1 VPGGAARATLEIAI
15 MNRQQATFAFPKPG
29 PALWAIL
36 GAMTALGVFSA
47 FLATWVPGGE
57 RVFQAL
63 ECDLDLA
70 FRQPWR
76 LLTSG
81 LLTSPVQWSH
91 LIYSL
96 AGVYFLGAT
105 LEHRWGAWRF
115 ARFFGI
121 AVLCGNL
128 ATIAAAAMMPLD
140 AQTRFHPDHVFGP
153 MAAITGIAVAWSRE
167 FRDSTV
173 NLFLV
178 LPVRASTLLWLTVG
192 FCTLDL
198 VYPAGI
204 PEGVVA
210 PFGGVVAGLLF
221 GGSPSLARATWLRLR
236 LAALRR
242 RSSGVRLNDLLSTEP
257 AKRRPRPGSPPLRI
271 VGGGIDDALKKRTP
285 PKDKRYLN

>member
-1 VPGGAARATLEIAI
+1 
-15 MNRQQATFAFPKPG
+15 MNRPPAMSFAFPKPG

-36 GAMTALGVFSA
+36 GAMTALGVFTA

-57 RVFQAL
+57 HVFEAL
-63 ECDLDLA
+63 ECDVDRA
-70 FRQPWR
+70 FYQPWR
-76 LLTSG
+76 LLSSG
-81 LLTSPVQWSH
+81 LLTSPAQWSH
-91 LIYSL
+91 LLYSL

-115 ARFFGI
+115 ARFFAI

-128 ATIAAAAMMPLD
+128 ATIAAGAVMPPD
-140 AQTRFHPDHVFGP
+140 AQARFHPEHVFGP
-153 MAAITGIAVAWSRE
+153 MAAITAIAVAWSRE

-178 LPVRASTLLWLTVG
+178 LPVRAQTLLWLTVG
-192 FCTLDL
+192 FCVLDL
-198 VYPAGI
+198 VYPAGL

-221 GGSPSLARATWLRLR
+221 GGSPSLARTTWLRLR
-236 LAALRR
+236 LAVLRR
-242 RSSGVRLNDLLSTEP
+242 RASSVFVDGILSP
-257 AKRRPRPGSPPLRI
+257 QPKRRARPGAPPLR
-271 VGGGIDDALKKRTP
+271 VVSGGVDDVLKKRTP